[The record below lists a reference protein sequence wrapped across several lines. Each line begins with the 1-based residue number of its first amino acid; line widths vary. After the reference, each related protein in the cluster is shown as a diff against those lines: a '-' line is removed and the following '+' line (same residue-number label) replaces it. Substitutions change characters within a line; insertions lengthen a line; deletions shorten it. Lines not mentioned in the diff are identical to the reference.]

1 MEYTSLLLENAVN
14 ELAKLPGVGQ
24 RTALRFALHLLKQ
37 NEDNTLKLAKSLISL
52 VSEIKHC
59 KQCNNLSDSE
69 ICSICANPQRQ
80 NDTICVVEN
89 IREVMAIESTN
100 QYKGLYHVLGGV
112 ISPIEG
118 IGVGDIAIEHL
129 IKRVEKEN
137 IKEIILALP
146 TTMEG
151 DTTNFYIYRR
161 LQNAYSQSPIANNQ
175 GLKIS
180 QIARGVAIGNELEYT
195 DEITLGRSIINRIE
209 FKG

>member
-1 MEYTSLLLENAVN
+1 MYMEYTSLILENAVN

-37 NEDNTLKLAKSLISL
+37 NEDNTIQLAKSLISL

-59 KQCNNLSDSE
+59 KRCNNLSDSE

-129 IKRVEKEN
+129 IKRVEQED

-151 DTTNFYIYRR
+151 DTTSFYINK
-161 LQNAYSQSPIANNQ
+161 LLEPFNI
-175 GLKIS
+175 KIS
-180 QIARGVAIGNELEYT
+180 AIARGVAIGDKIEYA
-195 DEITLGRSIINRIE
+195 DEQTLARSILNRRDFSDIY
-209 FKG
+209 K

>member
-1 MEYTSLLLENAVN
+1 MEYTSLILENAVN

-37 NEDNTLKLAKSLISL
+37 NEDNTIQLAKSLISL

-59 KQCNNLSDSE
+59 KRCNNLSDSE

-80 NDTICVVEN
+80 KDTICVVEN

-118 IGVGDIAIEHL
+118 IGVGDIAIEQL
-129 IKRVEKEN
+129 IKRVEQEE

-151 DTTNFYIYRR
+151 DTTSFYINK
-161 LQNAYSQSPIANNQ
+161 LLENHNI
-175 GLKIS
+175 KIS
-180 QIARGVAIGNELEYT
+180 AIARGVAIGDKIEYA
-195 DEITLGRSIINRIE
+195 DEQTLARSILNRRDFSDIY
-209 FKG
+209 K

>member
-1 MEYTSLLLENAVN
+1 MEYTSLILENAVN

-37 NEDNTLKLAKSLISL
+37 NEDNTLQLAKSLISL

-59 KQCNNLSDSE
+59 KRCNNLSDSE

-118 IGVGDIAIEHL
+118 VGVGDIAIEQL
-129 IKRVEKEN
+129 IKRVEQEN

-151 DTTNFYIYRR
+151 DTTSFYINK
-161 LQNAYSQSPIANNQ
+161 LLEPFNI
-175 GLKIS
+175 KIS
-180 QIARGVAIGNELEYT
+180 AIARGVAIGDKIEYA
-195 DEITLGRSIINRIE
+195 DEQTLARSILNRRDFSDIY
-209 FKG
+209 K

>member
-1 MEYTSLLLENAVN
+1 MEYTSLILENAVN

-37 NEDNTLKLAKSLISL
+37 NEDNTIQLAKSLISL

-59 KQCNNLSDSE
+59 KRCNNLSDNE

-129 IKRVEKEN
+129 IKRVEQED

-151 DTTNFYIYRR
+151 DTTSFYINK
-161 LQNAYSQSPIANNQ
+161 LLENHNI
-175 GLKIS
+175 KIS
-180 QIARGVAIGNELEYT
+180 AIARGVAIGDKIEYA
-195 DEITLGRSIINRIE
+195 DEQTLARSILNRRDFSDIY
-209 FKG
+209 K

>member
-1 MEYTSLLLENAVN
+1 MEYTSLILENAVN

-37 NEDNTLKLAKSLISL
+37 NEDNTLRLSKSLVDL
-52 VSEIKHC
+52 VAEIKHC
-59 KQCNNLSDSE
+59 KRCNNLSDSE
-69 ICSICANPQRQ
+69 ICSICANSERQ
-80 NDTICVVEN
+80 SDIICVVEN

-118 IGVGDIAIEHL
+118 VGVGDIAIEQL
-129 IKRVEKEN
+129 IKRVEQEN

-151 DTTNFYIYRR
+151 DTTSFYINK
-161 LQNAYSQSPIANNQ
+161 LLEPFNI
-175 GLKIS
+175 KIS
-180 QIARGVAIGNELEYT
+180 AIARGVAIGDKIEYA
-195 DEITLGRSIINRIE
+195 DEQTLARSILNRRDFSDIY
-209 FKG
+209 K

>member
-37 NEDNTLKLAKSLISL
+37 NEDNTLRLSKSLVDL
-52 VSEIKHC
+52 VTEIKHC
-59 KQCNNLSDSE
+59 KRCNNLSDSE
-69 ICSICANPQRQ
+69 ICSICANSERQ
-80 NDTICVVEN
+80 SDIICVVEN

-118 IGVGDIAIEHL
+118 IGVGDIAIEQL
-129 IKRVEKEN
+129 IKRVEQEN

-151 DTTNFYIYRR
+151 DTTSFYINK
-161 LQNAYSQSPIANNQ
+161 LLEAFNM
-175 GLKIS
+175 KIS
-180 QIARGVAIGNELEYT
+180 AIARGVAIGDKIEYA
-195 DEITLGRSIINRIE
+195 DEQTLARSILNRRDFSDIY
-209 FKG
+209 K

>member
-1 MEYTSLLLENAVN
+1 MEYTSLILENAVN

-37 NEDNTLKLAKSLISL
+37 NEDNTLQLAKSLISL

-59 KQCNNLSDSE
+59 KRCNNLSDSE

-129 IKRVEKEN
+129 IKRVEQEE

-151 DTTNFYIYRR
+151 DTTSFYINK
-161 LQNAYSQSPIANNQ
+161 LLENHNI
-175 GLKIS
+175 KIS
-180 QIARGVAIGNELEYT
+180 AIARGVAIGDKIEYA
-195 DEITLGRSIINRIE
+195 DEQTLARSILNRRDFSDIY
-209 FKG
+209 K

>member
-1 MEYTSLLLENAVN
+1 MEYTSLILENAVN

-37 NEDNTLKLAKSLISL
+37 NEDNTIQLAKSLISL

-59 KQCNNLSDSE
+59 KRCNNLSDSE

-118 IGVGDIAIEHL
+118 IGVGDIAIEQL
-129 IKRVEKEN
+129 IKRVEQED

-151 DTTNFYIYRR
+151 DTTSFYINKLLENY
-161 LQNAYSQSPIANNQ
+161 NI
-175 GLKIS
+175 KIS
-180 QIARGVAIGNELEYT
+180 AIARGVAIGDKIEYA
-195 DEITLGRSIINRIE
+195 DEQTLARSILNRRDFSDIY
-209 FKG
+209 K

>member
-37 NEDNTLKLAKSLISL
+37 NEDNTLRLSKSLVDL
-52 VSEIKHC
+52 VTEIKHC
-59 KQCNNLSDSE
+59 KRCNNLSDSE
-69 ICSICANPQRQ
+69 ICSICANSERQ
-80 NDTICVVEN
+80 SDIICVVEN

-112 ISPIEG
+112 SSPIEG

-151 DTTNFYIYRR
+151 DTTSFYINK
-161 LQNAYSQSPIANNQ
+161 LLEPFNV
-175 GLKIS
+175 KIS
-180 QIARGVAIGNELEYT
+180 AIARGVAIGDKIEYA
-195 DEITLGRSIINRIE
+195 DEQTLARSILNRRDFSDIY
-209 FKG
+209 K

>member
-1 MEYTSLLLENAVN
+1 MEYTSLILENAVN

-37 NEDNTLKLAKSLISL
+37 SEDNTLQLAKSLVDL
-52 VSEIKHC
+52 VNEIKHC
-59 KQCNNLSDSE
+59 KRCNNLSDSE
-69 ICSICANPQRQ
+69 ICSICANSERQ
-80 NDTICVVEN
+80 SDTICVVEN

-129 IKRVEKEN
+129 IKRVEQES

-151 DTTNFYIYRR
+151 DTTSFYINKLLEPY
-161 LQNAYSQSPIANNQ
+161 NV
-175 GLKIS
+175 KIS
-180 QIARGVAIGNELEYT
+180 AIARGVAIGDKIEYA
-195 DEITLGRSIINRIE
+195 DEQTLARSILNRRDFSDIY
-209 FKG
+209 K

>member
-1 MEYTSLLLENAVN
+1 MEYTSLILENAVN

-37 NEDNTLKLAKSLISL
+37 SEDNTLQLAKSLISL

-59 KQCNNLSDSE
+59 KQCNNLSDTE
-69 ICSICANPQRQ
+69 ICCICSNEERQ
-80 NDTICVVEN
+80 KDIICVVEN
-89 IREVMAIESTN
+89 IREVMAIEATN

-118 IGVGDIAIEHL
+118 IGVGDIAIEQL
-129 IKRVEKEN
+129 IKRVEQEN

-151 DTTNFYIYRR
+151 DTTSFYINKLLENY
-161 LQNAYSQSPIANNQ
+161 N
-175 GLKIS
+175 LKIS
-180 QIARGVAIGNELEYT
+180 AIARGVAIGDKIEYA
-195 DEITLGRSIINRIE
+195 DEQTLARSILNRRDFSDIY
-209 FKG
+209 K

>member
-1 MEYTSLLLENAVN
+1 MEYTSLILENAVN
-14 ELAKLPGVGQ
+14 ELSKLPGVGQ

-37 NEDNTLKLAKSLISL
+37 NEDNTIQLAKSLISL

-59 KQCNNLSDSE
+59 KRCNNLSDSE

-129 IKRVEKEN
+129 IKRVEQES

-151 DTTNFYIYRR
+151 DTTSFYINKLLEPY
-161 LQNAYSQSPIANNQ
+161 NV
-175 GLKIS
+175 KIS
-180 QIARGVAIGNELEYT
+180 AIARGVAIGDKIEYA
-195 DEITLGRSIINRIE
+195 DEQTLARSILNRRDFSDIYR
-209 FKG
+209 

>member
-37 NEDNTLKLAKSLISL
+37 NEDNTLRLSKSLVDL
-52 VSEIKHC
+52 VTEIKHC
-59 KQCNNLSDSE
+59 KRCNNLSDSE
-69 ICSICANPQRQ
+69 ICSICANSERQ
-80 NDTICVVEN
+80 SDIICVVEN

-118 IGVGDIAIEHL
+118 ICVGDIAIEQL
-129 IKRVEKEN
+129 IKRVEQEN

-151 DTTNFYIYRR
+151 DTTSFYINK
-161 LQNAYSQSPIANNQ
+161 LLEPFNI
-175 GLKIS
+175 KIS
-180 QIARGVAIGNELEYT
+180 AIARGVAIGDKIEYA
-195 DEITLGRSIINRIE
+195 DEQTLARSILNRRDFSDIY
-209 FKG
+209 K

>member
-37 NEDNTLKLAKSLISL
+37 NEDNTLRLSKSLVDL
-52 VSEIKHC
+52 VTEIKHC
-59 KQCNNLSDSE
+59 KRCNNLSDSE
-69 ICSICANPQRQ
+69 MCSICANSERQ
-80 NDTICVVEN
+80 SDIICVVEN

-118 IGVGDIAIEHL
+118 IGVGDIAIEQL
-129 IKRVEKEN
+129 IKRVEQEN

-151 DTTNFYIYRR
+151 DTTSFYINK
-161 LQNAYSQSPIANNQ
+161 LLEPFNI
-175 GLKIS
+175 KIS
-180 QIARGVAIGNELEYT
+180 AIARGVAIGDKIEYA
-195 DEITLGRSIINRIE
+195 DEQTLARSILNRRDFSDIY
-209 FKG
+209 K

>member
-1 MEYTSLLLENAVN
+1 MEYTSLILENAVN

-37 NEDNTLKLAKSLISL
+37 NEDNTIQLAKSLISL

-59 KQCNNLSDSE
+59 KRCNNLSDNE

-118 IGVGDIAIEHL
+118 IGVGDIAIEQL
-129 IKRVEKEN
+129 IKRVEQEN

-151 DTTNFYIYRR
+151 DTTSFYINK
-161 LQNAYSQSPIANNQ
+161 LLENHNI
-175 GLKIS
+175 KIS
-180 QIARGVAIGNELEYT
+180 AIARGVAIGDKIEYA
-195 DEITLGRSIINRIE
+195 DEQTLARSILNRRDFSDIY
-209 FKG
+209 K

>member
-1 MEYTSLLLENAVN
+1 MEYTSLILENAVN

-37 NEDNTLKLAKSLISL
+37 NEDNTLRLSKSLVDL
-52 VSEIKHC
+52 VTEIKHC
-59 KQCNNLSDSE
+59 KRCNNLSDSE
-69 ICSICANPQRQ
+69 ICSICANSERQ
-80 NDTICVVEN
+80 SDIICVVEN

-118 IGVGDIAIEHL
+118 IGVGDIAIEQL
-129 IKRVEKEN
+129 IKRVEQEN

-151 DTTNFYIYRR
+151 DTTSFYINK
-161 LQNAYSQSPIANNQ
+161 LLEPFNI
-175 GLKIS
+175 KIS
-180 QIARGVAIGNELEYT
+180 AIARGVAIGDKIEYA
-195 DEITLGRSIINRIE
+195 DEQTLARSILNRRDFSDIY
-209 FKG
+209 K

>member
-1 MEYTSLLLENAVN
+1 MEYTSLILENAVN

-37 NEDNTLKLAKSLISL
+37 NEDNTIQLAKSLISL

-59 KQCNNLSDSE
+59 KRCNNLSDSE

-129 IKRVEKEN
+129 IKRVEQEN

-151 DTTNFYIYRR
+151 DTTSFYINK
-161 LQNAYSQSPIANNQ
+161 LLENHNI
-175 GLKIS
+175 KIS
-180 QIARGVAIGNELEYT
+180 AIARGVAIGDKIEYA
-195 DEITLGRSIINRIE
+195 DEQTLARSILNRRDFSDIY
-209 FKG
+209 K

>member
-1 MEYTSLLLENAVN
+1 MEYTSLILENAVN

-37 NEDNTLKLAKSLISL
+37 NEDNTLQLAKSLISL

-59 KQCNNLSDSE
+59 KRCNNLSDSE
-69 ICSICANPQRQ
+69 ICSICANSQRQ

-118 IGVGDIAIEHL
+118 IGVGDIAIEQL
-129 IKRVEKEN
+129 IKRVEQEE

-151 DTTNFYIYRR
+151 DTTSFYINK
-161 LQNAYSQSPIANNQ
+161 LLENHNI
-175 GLKIS
+175 KIS
-180 QIARGVAIGNELEYT
+180 AIARGVAIGDKIEYA
-195 DEITLGRSIINRIE
+195 DEQTLARSILNRRDFSDIY
-209 FKG
+209 K

>member
-37 NEDNTLKLAKSLISL
+37 NEDNTLKLAKSLVDL
-52 VSEIKHC
+52 VTEIKHC

-69 ICSICANPQRQ
+69 ICSICANSERQ
-80 NDTICVVEN
+80 SDIICVVEN

-118 IGVGDIAIEHL
+118 IGVGDIAIEQL
-129 IKRVEKEN
+129 IKRVEQEN

-151 DTTNFYIYRR
+151 DTTSFYINK
-161 LQNAYSQSPIANNQ
+161 LLEPFNI
-175 GLKIS
+175 KIS
-180 QIARGVAIGNELEYT
+180 AIARGVAIGDKIEYA
-195 DEITLGRSIINRIE
+195 DEQTLARSILNRRDFSDIY
-209 FKG
+209 K

>member
-37 NEDNTLKLAKSLISL
+37 NEDNTLRLSKSLVDL
-52 VSEIKHC
+52 VTEIKHC
-59 KQCNNLSDSE
+59 KRCNNLSDSE
-69 ICSICANPQRQ
+69 ICSICANSERQ
-80 NDTICVVEN
+80 SDIICVVEN

-118 IGVGDIAIEHL
+118 IGVGDIAIDQL
-129 IKRVEKEN
+129 IKRVEQEN

-151 DTTNFYIYRR
+151 DTTSFYINK
-161 LQNAYSQSPIANNQ
+161 LLEPFNI
-175 GLKIS
+175 KIS
-180 QIARGVAIGNELEYT
+180 AIARGVAIGDKIEYA
-195 DEITLGRSIINRIE
+195 DEQTLARSILNRRDFSDIY
-209 FKG
+209 K

>member
-37 NEDNTLKLAKSLISL
+37 NEDNTLRLSKSLVDL
-52 VSEIKHC
+52 VTEIKHC
-59 KQCNNLSDSE
+59 KRCNNLSDSE
-69 ICSICANPQRQ
+69 ICSICANSERQ
-80 NDTICVVEN
+80 SDIICVVEN

-151 DTTNFYIYRR
+151 DTTSFYINK
-161 LQNAYSQSPIANNQ
+161 LLEPFNV
-175 GLKIS
+175 KIS
-180 QIARGVAIGNELEYT
+180 AIARGVAIGDKIEYA
-195 DEITLGRSIINRIE
+195 DEQTLARSILNRRDFSDIY
-209 FKG
+209 K

>member
-1 MEYTSLLLENAVN
+1 MEYTSLILENAVN

-37 NEDNTLKLAKSLISL
+37 NEDNTIQLAKSLISL

-59 KQCNNLSDSE
+59 KRCNNLSDSE

-118 IGVGDIAIEHL
+118 IGVGDIAIEQL
-129 IKRVEKEN
+129 IKRVEQEN

-151 DTTNFYIYRR
+151 DTTSFYINK
-161 LQNAYSQSPIANNQ
+161 LLENHNI
-175 GLKIS
+175 KIS
-180 QIARGVAIGNELEYT
+180 AIASGVAIGDKIEYA
-195 DEITLGRSIINRIE
+195 DEQTLARSISNRRDFSDIY
-209 FKG
+209 K

>member
-37 NEDNTLKLAKSLISL
+37 NEDNTLRLAKSLVDL
-52 VSEIKHC
+52 VTEIKYC
-59 KQCNNLSDSE
+59 KRCNNLSDSE
-69 ICSICANPQRQ
+69 ICSICANNERQ
-80 NDTICVVEN
+80 SDTICVVEN

-118 IGVGDIAIEHL
+118 IGVGDIAIEQL
-129 IKRVEKEN
+129 IKRVEQEN
-137 IKEIILALP
+137 VKEIILALP

-151 DTTNFYIYRR
+151 DTTSFYINKLLEPY
-161 LQNAYSQSPIANNQ
+161 NI
-175 GLKIS
+175 KIS
-180 QIARGVAIGNELEYT
+180 AIARGVAIGDKIEYA
-195 DEITLGRSIINRIE
+195 DEQTLARSILNRRDFSDIY
-209 FKG
+209 K

>member
-1 MEYTSLLLENAVN
+1 MYMEYTSLLLENAVN

-37 NEDNTLKLAKSLISL
+37 NEDNTLRLSKSLVDL
-52 VSEIKHC
+52 VTEIKHC
-59 KQCNNLSDSE
+59 KRCNNLSDSE
-69 ICSICANPQRQ
+69 ICSICANSERQ
-80 NDTICVVEN
+80 SDIICVVEN

-118 IGVGDIAIEHL
+118 IGVGDIAIEQL
-129 IKRVEKEN
+129 IKRVEQEN

-151 DTTNFYIYRR
+151 DTTSFYINK
-161 LQNAYSQSPIANNQ
+161 LLEPFNI
-175 GLKIS
+175 KIS
-180 QIARGVAIGNELEYT
+180 AIARGVAIGDKIEYA
-195 DEITLGRSIINRIE
+195 DEQTLARSILNRRDFSDIY
-209 FKG
+209 K

>member
-1 MEYTSLLLENAVN
+1 MEYTSLILENAVN

-37 NEDNTLKLAKSLISL
+37 NEDNTIQLAKSLISL

-59 KQCNNLSDSE
+59 KRCNNLSDNE

-118 IGVGDIAIEHL
+118 IGVGDIAIEQL
-129 IKRVEKEN
+129 IKRVEQED

-151 DTTNFYIYRR
+151 DTTSFYINK
-161 LQNAYSQSPIANNQ
+161 LLENHNI
-175 GLKIS
+175 KIS
-180 QIARGVAIGNELEYT
+180 AIARGVAIGDKIEYA
-195 DEITLGRSIINRIE
+195 DEQTLARSILNRRDFSDIY
-209 FKG
+209 K

>member
-1 MEYTSLLLENAVN
+1 MEYTSLILENAVN

-37 NEDNTLKLAKSLISL
+37 NEDNTLQLAKSLVDL
-52 VSEIKHC
+52 VNEIKHC
-59 KQCNNLSDSE
+59 KRCNNLSDNDL
-69 ICSICANPQRQ
+69 CSICANPQRQ

-129 IKRVEKEN
+129 IKRVEQEN
-137 IKEIILALP
+137 VKEIILALP

-151 DTTNFYIYRR
+151 DTTSFYINKLLEPY
-161 LQNAYSQSPIANNQ
+161 NI
-175 GLKIS
+175 KIS
-180 QIARGVAIGNELEYT
+180 AIARGVAIGDKIEYA
-195 DEITLGRSIINRIE
+195 DEQTLARSILNRRDFSDIY
-209 FKG
+209 K

>member
-37 NEDNTLKLAKSLISL
+37 NEDNTLRLAKSLVDL
-52 VSEIKHC
+52 VTEIKHC
-59 KQCNNLSDSE
+59 KVCNNLSDSE
-69 ICSICANPQRQ
+69 ICSICANNERQ
-80 NDTICVVEN
+80 SDTICVVEN

-118 IGVGDIAIEHL
+118 IGVGDIAIEQL
-129 IKRVEKEN
+129 IKRVEQEN
-137 IKEIILALP
+137 VKEIILALP

-151 DTTNFYIYRR
+151 DTTSFYINKLLEPY
-161 LQNAYSQSPIANNQ
+161 NI
-175 GLKIS
+175 KIS
-180 QIARGVAIGNELEYT
+180 AIARGVAIGDKIEYA
-195 DEITLGRSIINRIE
+195 DEQTLARSILNRRDFSDIY
-209 FKG
+209 K

>member
-1 MEYTSLLLENAVN
+1 MEYTSLILENAVN

-37 NEDNTLKLAKSLISL
+37 NEDNTIQLAKSLISL

-59 KQCNNLSDSE
+59 KRCNNLSDSE

-89 IREVMAIESTN
+89 IREVVAIESTN

-129 IKRVEKEN
+129 IKRVEQED

-151 DTTNFYIYRR
+151 DTTSFYINK
-161 LQNAYSQSPIANNQ
+161 LLENHNI
-175 GLKIS
+175 KIS
-180 QIARGVAIGNELEYT
+180 AIARGVAIGDKIEYA
-195 DEITLGRSIINRIE
+195 DEQTLARSILNRRDFSDIY
-209 FKG
+209 K

>member
-1 MEYTSLLLENAVN
+1 MEYTSLILENAVN

-37 NEDNTLKLAKSLISL
+37 SEDNTLQLAKSLVDL
-52 VSEIKHC
+52 VNEIKHC
-59 KQCNNLSDSE
+59 KRCNNLSDNDL
-69 ICSICANPQRQ
+69 CSICANSERQ
-80 NDTICVVEN
+80 SDTICVVEN

-129 IKRVEKEN
+129 IKRVEQES

-151 DTTNFYIYRR
+151 DTTSFYINKLLEPY
-161 LQNAYSQSPIANNQ
+161 NV
-175 GLKIS
+175 KIS
-180 QIARGVAIGNELEYT
+180 AIARGVAIGDKIEYA
-195 DEITLGRSIINRIE
+195 DEQTLARSILNRRDFSDIY
-209 FKG
+209 K